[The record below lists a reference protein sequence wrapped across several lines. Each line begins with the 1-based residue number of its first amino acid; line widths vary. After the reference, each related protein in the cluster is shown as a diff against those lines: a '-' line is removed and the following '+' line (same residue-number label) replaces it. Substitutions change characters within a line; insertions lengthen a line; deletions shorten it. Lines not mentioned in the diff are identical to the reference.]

1 MAQRI
6 RFTPYDK
13 PIVEEFDED
22 ERVSE
27 FMSYHS
33 SSSLPIKRGGHPDDS
48 MPIFLSNSE
57 EEEVYRPRF
66 GRASVISSRLL
77 KISILAA
84 SVAAIAA
91 AILSVENP
99 LALFANA
106 KASLIGTSAGQ
117 SAAIQSATIQMRTPE
132 PVVPIRSLSA
142 DHAAP
147 EIQSNTRALLP
158 ASRGAPTRDEIAAAF
173 KTARQGQTE
182 IAQPSAVAPV
192 AVAPVAVAAA
202 PAAVAVAP
210 VAVAPATV
218 VPVAVAPAARRLA
231 PDELATLLKRAKSL
245 IAVGDIAPAR
255 LLLERAADTQE
266 PSATLLLAQTYDPA
280 VLGTQDMRSVT
291 PDLAKARDWYQ
302 KAARFGSQDA
312 QQRLSQMQ
320 N

>member
-27 FMSYHS
+27 FMSYQS
-33 SSSLPIKRGGHPDDS
+33 TSSLPTKRGAHPDDS
-48 MPIFLSNSE
+48 MPLFLSNP

-106 KASLIGTSAGQ
+106 KASLIGTPAGQ

-132 PVVPIRSLSA
+132 PVVAIRSASADQAAPEVQSNIGTRSLS
-142 DHAAP
+142 P
-147 EIQSNTRALLP
+147 TP
-158 ASRGAPTRDEIAAAF
+158 RGAPTRDEIAAAF

-182 IAQPSAVAPV
+182 IPQPSAV
-192 AVAPVAVAAA
+192 VAVAAA
-202 PAAVAVAP
+202 PAAVAP
-210 VAVAPATV
+210 VAVAPAV
-218 VPVAVAPAARRLA
+218 RRLA
-231 PDELATLLKRAKSL
+231 PDELAALLKRAQGL

-255 LLLERAADTQE
+255 LLLERAADAQE
-266 PSATLLLAQTYDPA
+266 ASAALLLAQTYDPA

-302 KAARFGSQDA
+302 KAARLGSQDA